1 MEEIAELFIE
11 LLKKHNRVSLPS
23 MGAFVAS
30 PQAAVIEKGKIIP
43 PSKKVTFVK
52 SEIWN
57 DGLLENLYAERYGR
71 TIEEAREELHRII
84 SDIRF
89 ELDANGKITLPGL
102 GTLKQTASREI
113 NFGLVK
119 NLNLQKDSYGLEEV
133 SIAPKTPYKTTKE
146 AKDAGKAN
154 NIPLLILLCIM
165 LAAIAALALFFTLN
179 RIRSD
184 DNIDALIVND
194 ELQAAYFA
202 DDSLKQNDAELSPE
216 ETAQPD
222 PAKVAAQHPLLLQKS
237 AQPPAAAKPQQPATP
252 RCEFCTVV
260 ASFNTR
266 EGARIKAQR
275 YRAMGY
281 KSRVVD
287 GENNRYRV
295 MLGCYPTLD
304 AAKKGL
310 SETTKFVKDAWVL
323 EVCK

>member
-30 PQAAVIEKGKIIP
+30 PQAAVIEKGKITP

-71 TIEEAREELHRII
+71 SIETAREELHRII

-113 NFGLVK
+113 NFGLAK
-119 NLNLQKDSYGLEEV
+119 NLNLQKDSYGLDEV
-133 SIAPKTPYKTTKE
+133 SITPKMPEKTTTKV
-146 AKDAGKAN
+146 KHTGKSN
-154 NIPLLILLCIM
+154 NIPLFVLFCII
-165 LAAIAALALFFTLN
+165 LAAISALALFLLLS
-179 RIRSD
+179 RIRSK
-184 DNIDALIVND
+184 DNIDALITND
-194 ELQAAYFA
+194 EQQMGYLA
-202 DDSLKQNDAELSPE
+202 DSLAQDASELSPE
-216 ETAQPD
+216 KYEQQAPE
-222 PAKVAAQHPLLLQKS
+222 KVAAQSPLLPRKS
-237 AQPPAAAKPQQPATP
+237 ALPPAAAKPQQPATS

-275 YRAMGY
+275 YKDMGY
-281 KSRVVD
+281 KARVID
-287 GENNRYRV
+287 SENNRYRV
-295 MLGCYPTLD
+295 ALGCYSTLD

-310 SETTKFVKDAWVL
+310 IETTKFVNDAWVL
-323 EVCK
+323 EVCN